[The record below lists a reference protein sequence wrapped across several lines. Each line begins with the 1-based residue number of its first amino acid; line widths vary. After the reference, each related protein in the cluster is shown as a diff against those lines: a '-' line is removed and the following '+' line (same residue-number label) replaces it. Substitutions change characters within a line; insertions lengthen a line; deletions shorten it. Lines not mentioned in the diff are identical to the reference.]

1 MLIFLK
7 INVAIHMNSLDTV
20 IDALILPV
28 WPAKTY
34 APLCLCRI
42 SSVSVRKLR
51 IWSHLLKKC
60 LMQNCIICAM
70 KDASCQKMR
79 HMRNNFI
86 WFKKFW
92 FQFLVWCLRDCL
104 QIWLPI
110 LTKFKWINQ
119 LLFFLKIIRK
129 PMVSTGFKENRSS
142 LVGLKSFI
150 NRS

>member
-28 WPAKTY
+28 LPAKIY

-60 LMQNCIICAM
+60 LMQNFIICAM
-70 KDASCQKMR
+70 KDTSCQKMR

-86 WFKKFW
+86 
-92 FQFLVWCLRDCL
+92 
-104 QIWLPI
+104 
-110 LTKFKWINQ
+110 
-119 LLFFLKIIRK
+119 
-129 PMVSTGFKENRSS
+129 
-142 LVGLKSFI
+142 
-150 NRS
+150 